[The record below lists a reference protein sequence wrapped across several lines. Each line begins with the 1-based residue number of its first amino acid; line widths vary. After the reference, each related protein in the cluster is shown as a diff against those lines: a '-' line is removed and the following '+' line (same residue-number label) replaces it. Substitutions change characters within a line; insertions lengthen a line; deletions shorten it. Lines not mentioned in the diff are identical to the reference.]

1 MRIIDKFVL
10 LKDVPNILDMS
21 ESSMSSFSDPE
32 DVKNLIRVIRLIQ
45 SRVSHFT
52 SKRIYNSVSS
62 DSDALSLI
70 HVAKLP
76 NYVLPVS
83 YNKRTQKIV
92 INLKAFGV
100 NEISRLD
107 PKTIYGALAY
117 GICFKDLVTGKLKVK
132 DAYYSPISQFLTTM
146 FVRIFGKEFGLL
158 GSYATELPKLKFLIS
173 CYVLNAFFGIT
184 GSSTY
189 SKAMAVS
196 AFNYKEYEKDLKK
209 YDFSNIND
217 FINSLSDLKV
227 MPGLNKH
234 MFTAKFYRHF
244 TLNFLP
250 AIEDCAR
257 FISSMLV
264 INISGS
270 GIIPGFIYTYNVSEY
285 EKILSMIKPS
295 FK

>member
-1 MRIIDKFVL
+1 MRTVDKFIL

-21 ESSMSSFSDPE
+21 SSSMSAQSNPE
-32 DVKNLIRVIRLIQ
+32 DVKNLIRVIRLIE
-45 SRVSHFT
+45 SRVTHFT
-52 SKRIYNSVSS
+52 SKRIYNLVATEKSAI
-62 DSDALSLI
+62 DSL
-70 HVAKLP
+70 HVATLP
-76 NYVLPVS
+76 NYILPIS
-83 YNKRTQKIV
+83 YNKRTEKIV

-117 GICFKDLVTGKLKVK
+117 GICFMDLVTGKLKVK
-132 DAYYSPISQFLTTM
+132 DSYFSPISQFLTTM
-146 FVRIFGKEFGLL
+146 FVRVFGKEFGLL
-158 GSYATELPKLKFLIS
+158 GSYSTELPKLKFLIS
-173 CYVLNAFFGIT
+173 CYVLDAFFGIS
-184 GSSTY
+184 GSSAY
-189 SKAMAVS
+189 SKAMSTS
-196 AFNYKEYEKDLKK
+196 AFRYKDYEIELKK
-209 YDFSNIND
+209 YNFSNIND
-217 FINSLSDLKV
+217 FINSLSELKV

-234 MFTAKFYRHF
+234 MFTAKLYRHF

-264 INISGS
+264 VNISGS